1 MNIINILKLIYNH
14 PFNSENKIGG
24 VLSFSDGK

>member
-24 VLSFSDGK
+24 VVKFFRW